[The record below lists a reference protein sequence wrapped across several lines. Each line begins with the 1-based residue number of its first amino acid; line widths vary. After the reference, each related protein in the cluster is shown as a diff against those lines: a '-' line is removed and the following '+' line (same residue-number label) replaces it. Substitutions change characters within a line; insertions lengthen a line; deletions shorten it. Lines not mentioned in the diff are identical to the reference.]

1 MSSLCHS
8 INKRDILKHLLNKPT
23 FFDPPN
29 HIYMSNS
36 AACLI
41 VRVLDFL
48 TRCSY
53 VAGSC
58 DAVGTFVS
66 EISDDWVGIL
76 HSSRVKIEWL
86 KGVQIFEMI
95 WLATSAAICIIS
107 NSERNL
113 VHRVLNK
120 NKRYER
126 CVYIRQGYQAR
137 RSGRNKCT
145 VLLFTR

>member
-8 INKRDILKHLLNKPT
+8 INKSDIFKHLLNKPT

-29 HIYMSNS
+29 HMYMSNGV
-36 AACLI
+36 ACLI

-48 TRCSY
+48 NRCSY

-66 EISDDWVGIL
+66 EILDDWVGIL

-86 KGVQIFEMI
+86 KGVKF
-95 WLATSAAICIIS
+95 S
-107 NSERNL
+107 
-113 VHRVLNK
+113 K
-120 NKRYER
+120 
-126 CVYIRQGYQAR
+126 
-137 RSGRNKCT
+137 
-145 VLLFTR
+145 